1 MQPLQ
6 SEVGSN
12 LIDLEVKQ
20 LWMFKEEDGSKVTPW
35 CQGLVVAIKIRGR
48 MHIQWNED
56 CLCQGDISISEEV
69 LMMSKFNK
77 HVERGWRMSLD

>member
-1 MQPLQ
+1 
-6 SEVGSN
+6 
-12 LIDLEVKQ
+12 
-20 LWMFKEEDGSKVTPW
+20 MFKEEDGSKVTPW

-56 CLCQGDISISEEV
+56 CLCKGDTSISEEV